1 MKQGAYQ
8 MSTASNNEVSKNQST
23 FKLLNRL
30 AKLNGKYIYWYIAL
44 VIAAL
49 AMSALSIADT
59 EGIRRIVNG
68 ATQKN
73 TSLLRNG
80 VILCFMVLVIEQ
92 TIDFIRGYA
101 GEILDFVSIRN
112 VQVGLLSKLT
122 KILMKNYDGYHTG
135 DLIDR
140 LNTSTSQIQ
149 TGVNRTVVN
158 ILQNIVTAIF
168 LIIYLGIINIQL
180 TVASIIFAA
189 VLPFLV
195 APISKKLRVLNEQ
208 SQKINADK
216 SAFIQDVL
224 QGSEVVKVYM
234 LYDKVA
240 SSLDSIFNKII
251 GITKKLIPYE
261 SLMNVVHML
270 VIILGDFFVL
280 GYGGLLVSKGVMG
293 VGDVI
298 AFVLLFER
306 MFGPISYIATVWPT
320 FQASLVAAERVL
332 EIYDLPEEHET
343 KVSIEVPKKGDIVFK
358 NVSFSYKEDKPI
370 LSNISFTAQKG
381 QVTAIVGPSG
391 SGKSTILKL
400 LMGLYTPASG
410 EITYG
415 SDNSTNMNSTE
426 FNISDFKKEHWRK
439 KFSYISQEPNLFSGT
454 LKENILYGRQSM
466 SMIDMD
472 NDMDSA
478 AQGANIADLISKL
491 EDGFNTVI
499 GERGTKLSGGE
510 RQRLSIAR
518 SVFADAEILVMDEP
532 TSSLDNENER
542 TVMSAL
548 DTLMKD
554 RTTIVVAH
562 RLSTIKNADKI
573 LFLNNGVI
581 KETGTHYEL
590 MSIKG
595 SYYKMYEEA
604 AV

>member
-1 MKQGAYQ
+1 